1 MNELTGMQGHFA
13 TVAGVYREMRTTDEE
28 PILHIRDQL
37 SGRPAVTAAD
47 IGCGAGRYDHLL
59 LTTSPTCALPAST
72 RARRCWPSSPGI
84 STETAP

>member
-37 SGRPAVTAAD
+37 SGRPAVRAAD

-59 LTTSPTCALPAST
+59 FNHLPNLRLACLGPGDAGPALRAS
-72 RARRCWPSSPGI
+72 RSKWHP
-84 STETAP
+84 